1 MFALL
6 NRLSIRR
13 RVWAIVALFIGAIVC
28 GSVLD
33 VLTLRDRLWQEKELK
48 TRHLVESAYSLLER
62 YHRLQ
67 QLGELDEAAARAA
80 AVGAIRALRYDDRE
94 YFWINDLAKPVPGMV
109 MHPTHPELDGQVLD
123 ADRFRAATAW
133 RKGEAG
139 DFVALHEKMN
149 LFATMVEASAASGAG
164 YVVYDWP
171 KPTGGGGVSAEHYAK
186 LSYVKR
192 FAPWG
197 WLIGSGVYMDD
208 VEASIRAVVV
218 RNLMLAAGGGGLLL
232 LLAWAVARSIT
243 RPLKQTVL
251 TMRRIGDGGLSLRL
265 PIDGNSEI
273 SRLSAA
279 FNVMLDH
286 LQDRDRELARHRD
299 HLEELVAQRS
309 GELRAANQ
317 ALEKELAEHRQ
328 AEHKIRE
335 SRARMRALLDA
346 TRESVLLLDP
356 DGVILEINAF
366 GAQRFGQS
374 PEALVGRNFFALIP
388 PELAERRRAV
398 VRQVAASG
406 EPTES
411 DDRRGAI
418 HFHNSLYPVKDE
430 TGAVESVA
438 VYAKDVTEEQR
449 AKGVD
454 DIFRHLDSVL
464 LKWQMNLESIA
475 QMFCDGL
482 VPVFGLASAWI
493 ARAEADGRLAV
504 MAGSG
509 AGADFLGRLRNSDL
523 RWTAGDC
530 TGMPVDAVVRDGQ
543 RRIVRLAE
551 FPEAWPV
558 TQGAPAALVLPL
570 SLRGKSWGVLVLC
583 AGDAAQFDSPEVPV
597 RLSGVASR
605 LGASL
610 ESAQQQEWLT
620 LLDTA
625 LAGVG
630 NSVFI
635 TDADGIIQWVNRSF
649 VELSG
654 YTAEQLVGQNP
665 KKFGSGVHGVDFYRR
680 FWETIR
686 AGNPWPGDTVNAR
699 PDGSRYTVS
708 QTITPLRDMSGEISH
723 FVAILEDVSERKAA
737 EERMRYA
744 ASFDRLTDLPN
755 RGLFVDRLS
764 QSLALARREGTLGAL
779 LFLDLDHFK
788 QVNDQHGHAAGDEL
802 LVAVARRLR
811 EVLREGDTVARLGGD
826 EFTVILNRIREPA
839 NAAAIAG
846 KILAALA
853 KPLMIA
859 GSELRVGASVGIAI
873 FPTHGEKV
881 EVLLE
886 AADHAM
892 YRAKK
897 AGRQGY
903 AFVESDPAR
912 LAG

>member
-1 MFALL
+1 
-6 NRLSIRR
+6 
-13 RVWAIVALFIGAIVC
+13 
-28 GSVLD
+28 
-33 VLTLRDRLWQEKELK
+33 
-48 TRHLVESAYSLLER
+48 
-62 YHRLQ
+62 
-67 QLGELDEAAARAA
+67 
-80 AVGAIRALRYDDRE
+80 
-94 YFWINDLAKPVPGMV
+94 
-109 MHPTHPELDGQVLD
+109 MHPIHPELDGQVLD
-123 ADRFRAATAW
+123 ADSFRAATAW

-149 LFATMVEASAASGAG
+149 LFAAMVEASAGSGAG

-171 KPTGGGGVSAEHYAK
+171 KPTGEGGVSAEHYAK
-186 LSYVKR
+186 LSYVKH

-208 VEASIRAVVV
+208 VGASIRTVVV
-218 RNLMLAAGGGGLLL
+218 PNLMLAAGGGGLLL
-232 LLAWAVARSIT
+232 VLAWAVARSIT
-243 RPLKQTVL
+243 RPLKQTVS
-251 TMRRIGDGGLSLRL
+251 TMRRIGDGGISLRP

-279 FNVMLDH
+279 FNGMLDH

-317 ALEKELAEHRQ
+317 ALEKEL

-388 PELAERRRAV
+388 PELAETRRAV
-398 VRQVAASG
+398 VRHVAATG

-493 ARAEADGRLAV
+493 TRAEADGRLAV

-509 AGADFLGRLRNSDL
+509 AGADFLGRLRERDL
-523 RWTAGDC
+523 RWTGGDH
-530 TGMPVDAVVRDGQ
+530 TGISIEAVVRDGQ
-543 RRIVRLAE
+543 RRIVRLAD
-551 FPEAWPV
+551 FPEALPLAK
-558 TQGAPAALVLPL
+558 GARVALLLPL

-583 AGDAAQFDSPEVPV
+583 AGDAAQFDSPEIPV

-665 KKFGSGVHGVDFYRR
+665 KKLGSGVHGVDFYRR

-737 EERMRYA
+737 EERMRHA

-755 RGLFVDRLS
+755 RGLFIDRLS
-764 QSLALARREGTLGAL
+764 QSLALAGREGTLGAL

-826 EFTVILNRIREPA
+826 EFTVILNRIRESA